1 MGIFGIALRGFG
13 KAFDDF
19 QRANRRQALGLP
31 RKTFTKKML
40 ENKKRAKKKLAKL
53 KKKRERQTM
62 GSIFGA
68 ALRGLGMLG
77 KKGVKPRTR
86 LDTFKKASKK
96 QKLKADIK
104 KLDRDMKSASER
116 AEKFSKDFMKQSYS
130 KSKVNKY
137 LTKEYKK
144 QQRKP

>member
-1 MGIFGIALRGFG
+1 MIKGIGIALRGFG
-13 KAFDDF
+13 RAFDDF

-53 KKKRERQTM
+53 KKKRGDQIM
-62 GSIFGA
+62 GIFGA
-68 ALRGLGMLG
+68 ALRGFGMLG
-77 KKGVKPRTR
+77 KKGVKPKTR
-86 LDTFKKASKK
+86 LETFKKASKK
-96 QKLKADIK
+96 QKLKSDIK

-116 AEKFSKDFMKQSYS
+116 AEKFSKNFMKQSYS
-130 KSKVNKY
+130 KSKVNKF
-137 LTKEYKK
+137 LTEEYKK

>member
-1 MGIFGIALRGFG
+1 MIRGIGIALRGFG

-53 KKKRERQTM
+53 KKKRGDQIM
-62 GSIFGA
+62 GIFGA
-68 ALRGLGMLG
+68 ALRGFGMLG
-77 KKGVKPRTR
+77 KKGVKPKTR

-116 AEKFSKDFMKQSYS
+116 AQKFSKNFMKQSYS

-137 LTKEYKK
+137 LTEEYKK

>member
-1 MGIFGIALRGFG
+1 MIKGIGIALRGFG
-13 KAFDDF
+13 RAFDDF

-53 KKKRERQTM
+53 KKKRGDQIM
-62 GSIFGA
+62 GIFGA
-68 ALRGLGMLG
+68 ALRGFGMLG
-77 KKGVKPRTR
+77 KKGVKPKTR

-116 AEKFSKDFMKQSYS
+116 DQKFSKNFMKQSYS

-137 LTKEYKK
+137 LTEEYKK

>member
-1 MGIFGIALRGFG
+1 
-13 KAFDDF
+13 
-19 QRANRRQALGLP
+19 
-31 RKTFTKKML
+31 
-40 ENKKRAKKKLAKL
+40 
-53 KKKRERQTM
+53 M
-62 GSIFGA
+62 GSIFGV
-68 ALRGLGMLG
+68 ALRGLGLLG
-77 KKGVKPRTR
+77 KKGVKPKTR
-86 LDTFKKASKK
+86 LDAFKKASKK
-96 QKLKADIK
+96 QKLKSDIK

>member
-1 MGIFGIALRGFG
+1 MIRGIGIALRGFG
-13 KAFDDF
+13 RAFDDF

-53 KKKRERQTM
+53 KKKRGDQIM
-62 GSIFGA
+62 GIFGA
-68 ALRGLGMLG
+68 ALRGFGMLG
-77 KKGVKPRTR
+77 KKGVKPKTR
-86 LDTFKKASKK
+86 LETFKKASKK
-96 QKLKADIK
+96 QKLKSDIK

-116 AEKFSKDFMKQSYS
+116 AEKFSKNFMKQSYS

-137 LTKEYKK
+137 LTEEYKK

>member
-1 MGIFGIALRGFG
+1 MIRGIGIALRGFG

-31 RKTFTKKML
+31 RKTFTKRML

-53 KKKRERQTM
+53 KKKRGDQIM
-62 GSIFGA
+62 GIFGA
-68 ALRGLGMLG
+68 ALRGFGMLG
-77 KKGVKPRTR
+77 KKGVKPKTR

-116 AEKFSKDFMKQSYS
+116 AQKFSKNFMKQSYS

-137 LTKEYKK
+137 LTEEYKK